1 MRILGEWE
9 PLGPIGLCSVSE
21 YSEVLF
27 QPLVGSL
34 GLSVHLGVIGSADI
48 LFDIQVFAQ
57 FPHCGGRESGVSV
70 GNDLLWEAVV
80 GEDVF
85 AVEFGDSYG
94 IDCFFAWD
102 EYGSLR
108 AVVVGYGQYGVVFF

>member
-1 MRILGEWE
+1 MSILGERE
-9 PLGPIGLCSVSE
+9 PLSPVSLCSVSE

-34 GLSVHLGVIGSADI
+34 GLSVRLRVIRCADI

-57 FPHCGGRESGVSV
+57 FSHFGGRESGVSV
-70 GNDLLWEAVV
+70 GNDFLREAVV
-80 GEDVF
+80 GENVF

-94 IDCFFAWD
+94 VNCFFAWD
-102 EYGSLR
+102 KYGSLR
-108 AVVVGYGQYGVVFF
+108 AVVVGYG